1 MSRINQNVPSMIA
14 QRVNT
19 QNNRMLS
26 NALEKLSTGYR
37 INRGSDG
44 PAGLIIS
51 ENLRG
56 ELKGIDAAIG
66 NAQRAEQ
73 VVNIAEGGL
82 QEISTMLIEVQ
93 SLVGQTANEAGLSS
107 EEREANQLQI
117 DNILSTI
124 DRIANSVS
132 FQGTK
137 LLNGNFDYTLSGQY
151 TAASGIAD
159 ISINSVKLSDSV
171 GANRAV
177 NVTVTQSAQTARQY
191 LRLSAGG
198 AIENGGSGAVTFEIA
213 GARGAQQFS
222 FASGTSQAD
231 IVLAINAFT
240 EALGVSASTSAG
252 LSGVR
257 IDSTA
262 FGTDSFIRVREI
274 ANANASTDFIASTGA
289 GVVGSDL
296 RTIGRNATVNI
307 NGVVAVARGLTARV
321 ALEGFDVSVSL
332 VGSGAASFNTANQT
346 RTFYVTGGGADFNLA
361 PDVSLASKVSLGI
374 ETVTSTNL
382 GNSVAGFLSELKS
395 GGSANVQNGNL
406 TKAQEILDL
415 ATKQVSSLRGRL
427 GAFTK
432 NVVGSTITS
441 LGVTLENTTAA
452 ESAIRDTDFATETAA
467 MTRAQILIQAS
478 TQALA
483 LSNQA
488 PQAVLQ
494 LMRG

>member
-19 QNNRMLS
+19 HNNRMLS
-26 NALEKLSTGYR
+26 GTLEKLSTGYR
-37 INRGSDG
+37 LNRGSDG

-56 ELKGIDAAIG
+56 ELQGINAAIG

-82 QEISTMLIEVQ
+82 QEISSMLIEVQ
-93 SLVGQTANEAGLSS
+93 SLVGQTANEAGMSP
-107 EEREANQLQI
+107 EERDANQLQI

-137 LLNGNFDYTLSGQY
+137 LLNGNYDYTLSGQY
-151 TAASGIAD
+151 TAASGFGD
-159 ISINSVKLSDSV
+159 VTVNSVKISDNA
-171 GANRAV
+171 GAYRQ
-177 NVTVTQSAQTARQY
+177 VTVTVNQSAQTARAG
-191 LRLSAGG
+191 LMLSAG
-198 AIENGGSGAVTFEIA
+198 ILENGGSGAVTFEVA
-213 GARGAQQFS
+213 GERGAQQFS
-222 FASGTSQAD
+222 FASGTTAAN
-231 IVLAINAFT
+231 IVTAINAFS
-240 EALGVSASTSAG
+240 EALGVSAQV
-252 LSGVR
+252 SGTDVR
-257 IDSTA
+257 INSIG
-262 FGTDSFIRVREI
+262 FGTDAFVRVREI
-274 ANANASTDFIASTGA
+274 ANANTSTNFITNTVGGA
-289 GVVGSDL
+289 TQEV
-296 RTIGRNATVNI
+296 RTIGRNAQVNI
-307 NGVVAVARGLTARV
+307 NGVVATARGLTARV
-321 ALEGFDVSVSL
+321 ALDGFDVAVSL
-332 VGSGAASFNTANQT
+332 LGNNGINATGQS
-346 RTFYVTGGGADFNLA
+346 RTFYITGGGADFNLA

-382 GNSVAGFLSELKS
+382 GNGVSGFLSELKS

-415 ATKQVSSLRGRL
+415 ATKQISSLRGRL

-432 NVVGSTITS
+432 NIVGSTINS
-441 LGVTLENTTAA
+441 LGVAFENTTAA
-452 ESAIRDTDFATETAA
+452 ESAIRDTDFAAETAQ
-467 MTRAQILIQAS
+467 MTRNQILVQAS

-483 LSNQA
+483 MANSA

-494 LMRG
+494 LMRGG

>member
-56 ELKGIDAAIG
+56 ELRGIDAAIG

-82 QEISTMLIEVQ
+82 QEVSNMLVEVQ

-137 LLNGNFDYTLSGQY
+137 LLNGNFDYSLSGQY
-151 TAASGIAD
+151 TAASGFGDIA
-159 ISINSVKLSDSV
+159 INSVKISDNP
-171 GANRAV
+171 GAFRQV
-177 NVTVTQSAQTARQY
+177 TVTVTQSAQTARQY
-191 LRLSAGG
+191 LRLSAAGIANSG
-198 AIENGGSGAVTFEIA
+198 QGAVTFEIA

-222 FASGTSQAD
+222 FASGTTQVQ
-231 IVLAINAFT
+231 IQNAINAFT
-240 EALGVSASTSAG
+240 EALGVSAIVCGTT
-252 LSGVR
+252 VR
-257 IDSTA
+257 VDSTG
-262 FGTDSFIRVREI
+262 FGSESFVRMREI
-274 ANANASTDFIASTGA
+274 ANANAASNFISATVGGA
-289 GVVGSDL
+289 AVGDL
-296 RTIGRNATVNI
+296 RRTGRDATVNI
-307 NGVVAVARGLTARV
+307 NGVVATARGLTARV
-321 ALEGFDVSVSL
+321 ALDGFDVSVSL
-332 VGSGAASFNTANQT
+332 IGAGAASFNTVGGT
-346 RTFYVTGGGADFNLA
+346 RGFQVTGGGADFNLA

-382 GNSVAGFLSELKS
+382 GTSGSGFLSELKS

-452 ESAIRDTDFATETAA
+452 ESAIRDTDFAAETAA
-467 MTRAQILIQAS
+467 MTRAQILMQAS

>member
-19 QNNRMLS
+19 QNSRMLS

-56 ELKGIDAAIG
+56 ELRGIDAAIG

-82 QEISTMLIEVQ
+82 QEVSNMLVEVQ

-137 LLNGNFDYTLSGQY
+137 LLNGNFDYSLSGQY
-151 TAASGIAD
+151 TAASGFGDIA
-159 ISINSVKLSDSV
+159 INSVKLSDNA
-171 GANRAV
+171 GAFRQV
-177 NVTVTQSAQTARQY
+177 TVTVTQSAQTARQY
-191 LRLSAGG
+191 LRLSAAGI
-198 AIENGGSGAVTFEIA
+198 ANGGSGAVTFEVA

-222 FASGTSQAD
+222 FASGTSQAQ
-231 IVLAINAFT
+231 IRTAINAFT
-240 EALGVSASTSAG
+240 EALGVSATVCG
-252 LSGVR
+252 NNVR
-257 IDSTA
+257 VDSTG
-262 FGTDSFIRVREI
+262 FGTESFVRMREI
-274 ANANASTDFIASTGA
+274 ANANAATNFVSATGGGA
-289 GVVGSDL
+289 AVQEL
-296 RTIGRNATVNI
+296 RTAGRDATVNI
-307 NGVVAVARGLTARV
+307 NGVVATARGLTARV
-321 ALEGFDVSVSL
+321 ALDGFDVSVSL
-332 VGSGAASFNTANQT
+332 IGSGAGSFNTVNGSRGFQ
-346 RTFYVTGGGADFNLA
+346 VTGGGADFNLA

-382 GNSVAGFLSELKS
+382 GNSGSGFLSELKS

-452 ESAIRDTDFATETAA
+452 ESAIRDTDFAAETAA
-467 MTRAQILIQAS
+467 MTRAQILMQAS

>member
-1 MSRINQNVPSMIA
+1 MSRINSNVPSMIA
-14 QRVNT
+14 QRVNSSS
-19 QNNRMLS
+19 QRALS
-26 NALEKLSTGYR
+26 STLEKLSTGFR
-37 INRGSDG
+37 INRGSDS

-56 ELKGIDAAIG
+56 EMKGINAAIG

-73 VVNIAEGGL
+73 VMNVAEGGL
-82 QEISTMLIEVQ
+82 QEISSMLVEVQ
-93 SLVGQTANEAGLSS
+93 SLVGQSANEAGMSA
-107 EEREANQLQI
+107 EEKEANQLQI

-222 FASGTSQAD
+222 FASGTNQAQ
-231 IVLAINAFT
+231 IQTAINAFT
-240 EALGVSASTSAG
+240 EALGVSATVCG
-252 LSGVR
+252 NNVR
-257 IDSTA
+257 VDSTG
-262 FGTDSFIRVREI
+262 FGTESFVRVREI
-274 ANANASTDFIASTGA
+274 ANANAATNFVAATGA
-289 GVVGSDL
+289 GAAVQEL
-296 RTIGRNATVNI
+296 RTAGRDATVNI
-307 NGVVAVARGLTARV
+307 NGVVATARGLTARV
-321 ALEGFDVSVSL
+321 ALDGFDVGITLTS
-332 VGSGAASFNTANQT
+332 SGAGSFNTT
-346 RTFYVTGGGADFNLA
+346 GGSRTFNVTGGGADFNLA
-361 PDVSLASKVSLGI
+361 PGVNLAGKVSLGI
-374 ETVTSTNL
+374 ETVTTANL
-382 GNSVAGFLSELKS
+382 GNSTTGFLAALKS
-395 GGSANVQNGNL
+395 GGSANVENGNL
-406 TKAQEILDL
+406 TKAQEILDM
-415 ATKQVSSLRGRL
+415 ATKQVSSLRGRI

-432 NVVGSTITS
+432 NVVGSTINS

-452 ESAIRDTDFATETAA
+452 ESAIRDTDFAAETAA
-467 MTRAQILIQAS
+467 MTRNQILVQAS

-483 LSNQA
+483 MSNSA
-488 PQAVLQ
+488 PQSVLS

>member
-56 ELKGIDAAIG
+56 ELRGIDAAIG

-82 QEISTMLIEVQ
+82 QEISNMLIEVQ

-151 TAASGIAD
+151 TAASGFGDIA
-159 ISINSVKLSDSV
+159 INSVKISDNP
-171 GANRAV
+171 GAFRQV
-177 NVTVTQSAQTARQY
+177 TVTVTQSAQTARQY
-191 LRLSAGG
+191 LRLSSAGI
-198 AIENGGSGAVTFEIA
+198 ANGGQGAVTFEIA

-222 FASGTSQAD
+222 FASGTSHND
-231 IVLAINAFT
+231 IRNAINAFT
-240 EALGVSASTSAG
+240 EALGVSAIVCGQT
-252 LSGVR
+252 VR
-257 IDSTA
+257 VDSTG
-262 FGTDSFIRVREI
+262 FGTESFVRMREI
-274 ANANASTDFIASTGA
+274 ANANAATNFIADS
-289 GVVGSDL
+289 VGGTAVSDL
-296 RTIGRNATVNI
+296 RRVGRDATVNI
-307 NGVVAVARGLTARV
+307 NGVVAVARGLSARV
-321 ALEGFDVSVSL
+321 ALDGFDVSVSL
-332 VGSGAASFNTANQT
+332 IGAGGASFNTVNGT
-346 RTFYVTGGGADFNLA
+346 RSFYVTGGGADFNLA

-382 GNSVAGFLSELKS
+382 GTSGTGFLSELKS

-452 ESAIRDTDFATETAA
+452 ESAIRDTDFAAETAA

>member
-14 QRVNT
+14 QRVNSH
-19 QNNRMLS
+19 NNRMMS
-26 NALEKLSTGYR
+26 STLEKLSTGYR

-56 ELKGIDAAIG
+56 ELQGINSAIG

-73 VVNIAEGGL
+73 VVNIADGGL
-82 QEISTMLIEVQ
+82 QEISNMLIEVQ
-93 SLVGQTANEAGLSS
+93 SLVGQTANEAGMSP
-107 EEREANQLQI
+107 EERDANQLQI

-137 LLNGNFDYTLSGQY
+137 LLNGNYDYTLSGQY
-151 TAASGIAD
+151 TAASGFGD
-159 ISINSVKLSDSV
+159 VTVNSVKISDNV
-171 GANRAV
+171 GAYRQ
-177 NVTVTQSAQTARQY
+177 VTVTVNQSAQTARAG
-191 LRLSAGG
+191 LLLSGG
-198 AIENGGSGAVTFEIA
+198 VLENGGSGAVTFEVA
-213 GARGAQQFS
+213 GERGAQQFS
-222 FASGTSQAD
+222 FASGTTAAN
-231 IVLAINAFT
+231 IVTAINAFS
-240 EALGVSASTSAG
+240 EALGVSAQTSG
-252 LSGVR
+252 TDVR
-257 IDSTA
+257 INSIG
-262 FGTDSFIRVREI
+262 FGTDAFVRVREI
-274 ANANASTDFIASTGA
+274 ANANTSTNFITNTIAGA
-289 GVVGSDL
+289 TQEV
-296 RTIGRNATVNI
+296 RTIGRNAQVNI
-307 NGVVAVARGLTARV
+307 NGVVATARGLTARV
-321 ALEGFDVSVSL
+321 ALDGFDVAVSL
-332 VGSGAASFNTANQT
+332 LGNNGVNAAGQS

-382 GNSVAGFLSELKS
+382 GNGVSGFLSELKS

-415 ATKQVSSLRGRL
+415 ATKQISSLRGRL

-432 NVVGSTITS
+432 NIVGSTINS
-441 LGVTLENTTAA
+441 LGVAFENTTAA
-452 ESAIRDTDFATETAA
+452 ESAIRDTDFAAETAQ
-467 MTRAQILIQAS
+467 MTRNQILVQAS

-483 LSNQA
+483 MANSA

-494 LMRG
+494 LMRGG

>member
-1 MSRINQNVPSMIA
+1 
-14 QRVNT
+14 
-19 QNNRMLS
+19 MLS

-151 TAASGIAD
+151 TAASGVAD
-159 ISINSVKLSDSV
+159 VSINSVKLSDSV

-177 NVTVTQSAQTARQY
+177 NITVTQSAQTARQY

-198 AIENGGSGAVTFEIA
+198 ALENGGAGAVTFEVA

-222 FASGTSQAD
+222 FASGTSQAN

-257 IDSTA
+257 IDSTG
-262 FGTDSFIRVREI
+262 FGSESFVRVREI
-274 ANANASTDFIASTGA
+274 ANANTSTNFVSATGGGSTLQE
-289 GVVGSDL
+289 L
-296 RTIGRNATVNI
+296 RTGGRDATVNI
-307 NGVVAVARGLTARV
+307 NGVVATARGLTARV
-321 ALEGFDVSVSL
+321 ALDGFDVGITL
-332 VGSGAASFNTANQT
+332 VASGASSFNTT
-346 RTFYVTGGGADFNLA
+346 GGSRTFNVTGGGADFNLA
-361 PDVSLASKVSLGI
+361 PDVNLAGKVSLGI
-374 ETVTSTNL
+374 ETVTTANL
-382 GNSVAGFLSELKS
+382 GNSTTGFLAALKS
-395 GGSANVQNGNL
+395 GGSANVENGNL
-406 TKAQEILDL
+406 TKAQEILDM
-415 ATKQVSSLRGRL
+415 ATKQVSSLRGRI

-432 NVVGSTITS
+432 SVVGSTINS
-441 LGVTLENTTAA
+441 LGVALENTTAA
-452 ESAIRDTDFATETAA
+452 ESAIRDTDFAAETAA
-467 MTRAQILIQAS
+467 MTRNQILAQAS
-478 TQALA
+478 TQALQMA
-483 LSNQA
+483 NSS
-488 PQAVLQ
+488 PQSILQ
-494 LMRG
+494 LLR

>member
-14 QRVNT
+14 QRVNSH
-19 QNNRMLS
+19 NNRMMS
-26 NALEKLSTGYR
+26 STLEKLSTGYR

-56 ELKGIDAAIG
+56 ELQGINSAIG

-82 QEISTMLIEVQ
+82 QEISNMLIEVQ
-93 SLVGQTANEAGLSS
+93 SLVGQTANEAGMSP
-107 EEREANQLQI
+107 EERDANQLQI

-137 LLNGNFDYTLSGQY
+137 LLNGNYDYTLSGQY
-151 TAASGIAD
+151 TAASGFGD
-159 ISINSVKLSDSV
+159 VTVNSVKISDNV
-171 GANRAV
+171 GAYRQ
-177 NVTVTQSAQTARQY
+177 VTVTVNQSAQTARAG
-191 LRLSAGG
+191 LMLSAGVL
-198 AIENGGSGAVTFEIA
+198 ENQGSGAVTFEIA
-213 GARGAQQFS
+213 GERGAQQFS
-222 FASGTSQAD
+222 FASGTTAAN
-231 IVLAINAFT
+231 IVTAINAFS
-240 EALGVSASTSAG
+240 EALGVSAQTSG
-252 LSGVR
+252 TDVR
-257 IDSTA
+257 INSIG
-262 FGTDSFIRVREI
+262 FGTDAFVRVREI
-274 ANANASTDFIASTGA
+274 ANANTSTNFITNTIAGA
-289 GVVGSDL
+289 TQEV
-296 RTIGRNATVNI
+296 RTIGRNAQVNI
-307 NGVVAVARGLTARV
+307 NGVVATARGLTARV
-321 ALEGFDVSVSL
+321 ALDGFDVAVSL
-332 VGSGAASFNTANQT
+332 LGNNGVNAAGQS

-382 GNSVAGFLSELKS
+382 GNGVSGFLSELKS

-415 ATKQVSSLRGRL
+415 ATKQISSLRGRL

-432 NVVGSTITS
+432 NIVGSTINS
-441 LGVTLENTTAA
+441 LGVAFENTTAA
-452 ESAIRDTDFATETAA
+452 ESAIRDTDFAAETAQ
-467 MTRAQILIQAS
+467 MTRNQILVQAS

-483 LSNQA
+483 MANSA

-494 LMRG
+494 LMRGG

>member
-1 MSRINQNVPSMIA
+1 MSRINSNVPSMIA
-14 QRVNT
+14 QRVNSL
-19 QNNRMLS
+19 NSRSLS
-26 NALEKLSTGYR
+26 STLEKLSTGYR
-37 INRGSDG
+37 INRGSDS

-56 ELKGIDAAIG
+56 EMKGINAAIG

-73 VVNIAEGGL
+73 VMNVAEGGL
-82 QEISTMLIEVQ
+82 QEISSMLTEVQ
-93 SLVGQTANEAGLSS
+93 SLVGQSANEAGMSV
-107 EEREANQLQI
+107 EEKEANQLQI

-151 TAASGIAD
+151 TAASGVAD
-159 ISINSVKLSDSV
+159 VSINSVKLSDSV

-198 AIENGGSGAVTFEIA
+198 ALENGGSGAVTFEVA

-222 FASGTSQAD
+222 FASGTSQAA

-257 IDSTA
+257 IDSTG
-262 FGTDSFIRVREI
+262 FGSESFVRMREI
-274 ANANASTDFIASTGA
+274 ANANASTNFVSATGA
-289 GVVGSDL
+289 GAAVQEL
-296 RTIGRNATVNI
+296 RTGGRDATVNI
-307 NGVVAVARGLTARV
+307 NGVVATARGLTARV
-321 ALEGFDVSVSL
+321 ALDGFDVGITLTS
-332 VGSGAASFNTANQT
+332 SGAGSFNTT
-346 RTFYVTGGGADFNLA
+346 GGSRTFNVTGGGADFNLA
-361 PDVSLASKVSLGI
+361 PDVNLAGKVSLGI
-374 ETVTSTNL
+374 ETVTTANL
-382 GNSVAGFLSELKS
+382 GNSTTGFLAALKS

-406 TKAQEILDL
+406 TKAQEILDM
-415 ATKQVSSLRGRL
+415 ATKQVSSLRGRI

-432 NVVGSTITS
+432 NVVGSTISS
-441 LGVTLENTTAA
+441 LGVALENTTAA
-452 ESAIRDTDFATETAA
+452 ESAIRDTDFAAETAA
-467 MTRAQILIQAS
+467 MTRNQILVQAS

-483 LSNQA
+483 MSNSA
-488 PQAVLQ
+488 PQSVLS

>member
-19 QNNRMLS
+19 QNSRMLS

-56 ELKGIDAAIG
+56 ELRGIDAAIG

-82 QEISTMLIEVQ
+82 QEVSNMLVEVQ

-137 LLNGNFDYTLSGQY
+137 LLNGNFDYSLSGQY
-151 TAASGIAD
+151 TAASGFGDIA
-159 ISINSVKLSDSV
+159 INSVKLSDNA
-171 GANRAV
+171 GAFRQV
-177 NVTVTQSAQTARQY
+177 TVTVTQSAQTARQY
-191 LRLSAGG
+191 LRLSAAGI
-198 AIENGGSGAVTFEIA
+198 ANGGSGAVTFEVA

-222 FASGTSQAD
+222 FASGTSQAQ
-231 IVLAINAFT
+231 IRTAINAFT
-240 EALGVSASTSAG
+240 EALGVSATVCG
-252 LSGVR
+252 NNVR
-257 IDSTA
+257 VDSTG
-262 FGTDSFIRVREI
+262 FGTESFVRMREI
-274 ANANASTDFIASTGA
+274 ANANAATNFVSATGGGA
-289 GVVGSDL
+289 AVQEL
-296 RTIGRNATVNI
+296 RTAGRDAMVNI
-307 NGVVAVARGLTARV
+307 NGVVATARGLTARV
-321 ALEGFDVSVSL
+321 ALDGFDVSVSL
-332 VGSGAASFNTANQT
+332 IGSGAASFNTVNGSRGFQ
-346 RTFYVTGGGADFNLA
+346 VTGGGADFNLA

-382 GNSVAGFLSELKS
+382 GNSGSGFLSELKS

-452 ESAIRDTDFATETAA
+452 ESAIRDTDFAAETAA
-467 MTRAQILIQAS
+467 MTRAQILMQAS